1 MFRAVIPAAGEG
13 RRLKPHT
20 QTTPKALLSV
30 AGKPILG
37 HIMDRLVDAN
47 PDEVIV
53 IVGNQ
58 GLQIQ
63 DYLTNKYS
71 FKFQFIEQKDPKG
84 LGDAVSRVT
93 DFFKKEQEPSPVLIL
108 LGDTIVDVNLK
119 EIIGKENIIGTK
131 AVEDPRRFGVV
142 ETRNGYVTKIT
153 EKPLEPKNNL
163 AIVGIYYFTS
173 ALPLFESLEKIIRED
188 RKTRGEYQLSD
199 ALQEMVDNG
208 IKIKTY
214 PVEYWLDCGTPEA
227 LIATNRYLL
236 QTTNYFTPRERVV
249 IIPPVYIEDS
259 VSIEESVIGPFVS
272 ISEGAEIRNSI
283 IRDSIINQR
292 AYVENS
298 LMEGSILSENAIV
311 RERAHKVNLGAF
323 SELELG

>member
-20 QTTPKALLSV
+20 QTTPKVLLSV

-71 FKFQFIEQKDPKG
+71 FKFQFIEQKDPRG

-131 AVEDPRRFGVV
+131 IVEDPRRFGVV

>member
-1 MFRAVIPAAGEG
+1 MLRVVIPAAGEG

-20 QTTPKALLSV
+20 HTTPKVLLQV
-30 AGKPILG
+30 AGKPIIG
-37 HIMDRLVDAN
+37 HIMDRLVDVK

-53 IVGNQ
+53 IVGSQ
-58 GLQIQ
+58 GTQIQ
-63 DYLTNKYS
+63 EYLTAKYPFN
-71 FKFQFIEQKDPKG
+71 FKFVEQKDPKG
-84 LGDAVSRVT
+84 LGDAVSRVA
-93 DFFKKEQEPSPVLIL
+93 DFFTKSDEASPVLIL
-108 LGDTIVDVNLK
+108 LGDTIVDINFK
-119 EIIGKENIIGTK
+119 EVIGKENIIGTK
-131 AVEDPRRFGVV
+131 TVDDPRRFGVV
-142 ETRNGYVTKIT
+142 ETRNGNVVKIT
-153 EKPLEPKNNL
+153 EKPLEPKSNL

-173 ALPLFESLEKIIRED
+173 ARPLLDGLDKIIKED
-188 RKTRGEYQLSD
+188 RKNRGEYQLSD
-199 ALQEMVDNG
+199 ALQEMIDAG

-214 PVEYWLDCGTPEA
+214 PIEYWLDCGTSEA

-236 QTTNYFTPRERVV
+236 QTNSYFTPRERVV

-298 LMEGSILSENAIV
+298 LMQGSILSEYAVV

-323 SELELG
+323 SEMEMG

>member
-20 QTTPKALLSV
+20 QTIPKVLLSV

-108 LGDTIVDVNLK
+108 LGDTIVDINLK

-131 AVEDPRRFGVV
+131 VVEDPRRFGVV

-173 ALPLFESLEKIIRED
+173 AIPLFESLQKIIRED

-249 IIPPVYIEDS
+249 IIPPVYIED
-259 VSIEESVIGPFVS
+259 
-272 ISEGAEIRNSI
+272 
-283 IRDSIINQR
+283 
-292 AYVENS
+292 
-298 LMEGSILSENAIV
+298 
-311 RERAHKVNLGAF
+311 
-323 SELELG
+323 